1 MKLDEGKEK
10 FILAWGK
17 LALEWGVNKTMGQVH
32 GLLLVAYG
40 PLSCDDVMEHLKIS
54 RGNANTTIRA
64 LLDWGIVY
72 KHNIVGERK
81 DYFIAEK
88 DVWQVFTNILL
99 KRKQKEL
106 DPMIK
111 MLEKVSTV
119 EGNCEES
126 DEFCKMIKDLKHF
139 STKADS
145 MLDTILKSKG
155 NMLLGGFMKMGSKS

>member
-1 MKLDEGKEK
+1 MQLDEGKEK
-10 FILAWGK
+10 FIIAWGK

-32 GLLLVAYG
+32 GLLLVACR
-40 PLSCDDVMEHLKIS
+40 PFSCDDIMEHLKIS

-72 KHNIVGERK
+72 KHNIVGDRK

-88 DVWQVFTNILL
+88 DVWQVFTRILI

-111 MLEKVSTV
+111 MLENVSHV
-119 EGNCEES
+119 EGKCKDS
-126 DEFCKMIKDLKHF
+126 DEFCKMISDLKHF
-139 STKADS
+139 STRADS

-155 NMLLGGFMKMGSKS
+155 NMLLGGFMKMMK

>member
-1 MKLDEGKEK
+1 MQLDEGKEK

-32 GLLLVAYG
+32 ALLLVSHS
-40 PLSCDDVMEHLKIS
+40 PLSCEDIMKHLKIS

-64 LLDWGIVY
+64 LQDWGIVY
-72 KHNIVGERK
+72 KHNIVGDRK
-81 DYFIAEK
+81 DYFIGEK
-88 DVWQVFTNILL
+88 DVWQVFTHILL

-111 MLEKVSTV
+111 MLQSVSTV
-119 EGNCEES
+119 EGKCEAS
-126 DEFCKMIKDLKHF
+126 DEFCKIIRDLKHF

-145 MLDTILKSKG
+145 MLETILRSKG
-155 NMLLGGFMKMGSKS
+155 NMLLGGFMRMGK

>member
-1 MKLDEGKEK
+1 MQLEEGKEK
-10 FILAWGK
+10 FIIAWGK

-32 GLLLVAYG
+32 GLLLVAHK

-54 RGNANTTIRA
+54 RGNANTTIRS

-72 KHNIVGERK
+72 KHNIVGDRK

-88 DVWQVFTNILL
+88 DVWQVFTRILI

-111 MLEKVSTV
+111 MLTNVSDV
-119 EGNCEES
+119 KGNCAAS

-139 STKADS
+139 SSKADS
-145 MLDTILKSKG
+145 MLDTILKSKS
-155 NMLLGGFMKMGSKS
+155 NVLLGGFMRMGNK